1 MHMVQTATSAR
12 SIPRWYGMRLV
23 HNFMRKRLRLPR
35 AAAERLSHGILELQ
49 NRAEV
54 CWRRELAREIGA
66 AAPVSIDPQQGF
78 ARCTPEAFPQLSRA
92 AAECAGLYERLG
104 AAKTDKPFFA
114 PVGDGAEVLRL
125 PAVRELVFSDAMIAC
140 ASRYLGEVPV
150 LGDVALI
157 LTVPNQTNERSQ
169 KYHFDFVDS
178 RQAKLVLNAF
188 DTGDAHG
195 PFTWL
200 PADVSRRIAAS
211 EGYRRERLEDAAVLA
226 HCPEPDWLRLTGPA
240 GSAAVV
246 DTSRCLHFGS
256 RGNRFPRLVLFV
268 QYVSLLAPELCRE
281 DWCAAADELAQGL
294 TERQRL
300 LLRLR

>member
-1 MHMVQTATSAR
+1 MTQTVTPAR
-12 SIPRWYGMRLV
+12 SIPRWYGMRPV
-23 HNFMRKRLRLPR
+23 HNFLRKRLRLPR
-35 AAAERLSHGILELQ
+35 ATAERLSHGILELQ
-49 NRAEV
+49 NREEV
-54 CWRRELAREIGA
+54 RWRRELAREIGA
-66 AAPVSIDPQQGF
+66 AAPIAIDAEQGF
-78 ARCTPEAFPQLSRA
+78 ARCTPEALPALPRA

-104 AAKTDKPFFA
+104 AVETDKPFFA
-114 PVGDGAEVLRL
+114 PVGDGADVLRL

-150 LGDVALI
+150 LGEVALI
-157 LTVPNQTNERSQ
+157 LSVPNQTSERSQ
-169 KYHFDFVDS
+169 MYHFDFVDS

-188 DTGDAHG
+188 DTTDAHG

-200 PADVSRRIAAS
+200 PAGVSHRIAAS
-211 EGYRRERLEDAAVLA
+211 EGYRRERLDDAAVQA
-226 HCPEPDWLRLTGPA
+226 HCPERDWLRLTGPA

-256 RGNRFPRLVLFV
+256 RGNRLPRLVLFV
-268 QYVSLLAPELCRE
+268 QYVSLLAPELTRE
-281 DWCAAADELAQGL
+281 DWCAATAELAEGL